1 MSRRVCR
8 SSFVVRHSS
17 RVACALP
24 RGSARLSS
32 DHTAARRTHDA
43 ASTYRAPPPRYP
55 NRRRKR
61 PRIRPIRANGHE
73 RAHPN
78 ETIDENDARVGRIE
92 ETSELQP
99 RKRTPRNRSVEMSRR
114 IAPTGAALTSIGIS
128 DRPGAALM
136 NHPGTTRARLLQYAR
151 LLCIAAGT
159 SLAGAIASAPASATS
174 ASSMSSA
181 PTATSAS
188 APAAPSRGASPK
200 PGSAASAL
208 ASPASAASAPSPV
221 SNAPAPRTL
230 TVPPLPPLTEAE
242 SADVTRRALAL
253 RAAFAQDVARRL
265 NVPDAEQR
273 AYGERLQQ
281 TLDANGLGELAR
293 EYVVLVDRAPNVQAV
308 FLYFRTTRSN
318 AWQMIGASPVATGLP
333 GQYDH
338 FVTPLGV
345 FEHTPENMDFRAE
358 GTTNDNGIRG
368 YGQRDMRIYDFGWTD
383 AERGWGKG
391 GVSQMRF
398 QMHAT
403 DPEYLEPLLG
413 IRHSKGCV
421 RIPASLNV
429 FLDQHGILDAEYE
442 ARAAG
447 GDPPWVL
454 RAHRQVTPWAGR
466 YLVVIDSQRKTRPA
480 WSPAPGK
487 KAQAKLPK
495 GGDTAD

>member
-1 MSRRVCR
+1 M
-8 SSFVVRHSS
+8 
-17 RVACALP
+17 
-24 RGSARLSS
+24 
-32 DHTAARRTHDA
+32 
-43 ASTYRAPPPRYP
+43 
-55 NRRRKR
+55 
-61 PRIRPIRANGHE
+61 
-73 RAHPN
+73 
-78 ETIDENDARVGRIE
+78 
-92 ETSELQP
+92 
-99 RKRTPRNRSVEMSRR
+99 
-114 IAPTGAALTSIGIS
+114 
-128 DRPGAALM
+128 
-136 NHPGTTRARLLQYAR
+136 
-151 LLCIAAGT
+151 
-159 SLAGAIASAPASATS
+159 
-174 ASSMSSA
+174 SSMSSA

-188 APAAPSRGASPK
+188 APATPSRGASPK

>member
-1 MSRRVCR
+1 M
-8 SSFVVRHSS
+8 RHSS

-43 ASTYRAPPPRYP
+43 ASTYRAPPSRYP

-78 ETIDENDARVGRIE
+78 ETIGESDARVGRIE

-230 TVPPLPPLTEAE
+230 AVPPLPPLTEAE

>member
-1 MSRRVCR
+1 MHRRGHIACGR
-8 SSFVVRHSS
+8 HRVRAASGAGGNVRGGCNGRIRARRGRNRAGIGDVGDVGVLDVLGTHGDLGV
-17 RVACALP
+17 RP
-24 RGSARLSS
+24 RGAI
-32 DHTAARRTHDA
+32 A
-43 ASTYRAPPPRYP
+43 
-55 NRRRKR
+55 
-61 PRIRPIRANGHE
+61 
-73 RAHPN
+73 
-78 ETIDENDARVGRIE
+78 
-92 ETSELQP
+92 
-99 RKRTPRNRSVEMSRR
+99 RR
-114 IAPTGAALTSIGIS
+114 IAQAGQRGE
-128 DRPGAALM
+128 
-136 NHPGTTRARLLQYAR
+136 RARLAGIRRIRAVAR
-151 LLCIAAGT
+151 VERAR
-159 SLAGAIASAPASATS
+159 APHADRA
-174 ASSMSSA
+174 
-181 PTATSAS
+181 
-188 APAAPSRGASPK
+188 
-200 PGSAASAL
+200 
-208 ASPASAASAPSPV
+208 
-221 SNAPAPRTL
+221 
-230 TVPPLPPLTEAE
+230 PLPPLTEAE

>member
-1 MSRRVCR
+1 M
-8 SSFVVRHSS
+8 
-17 RVACALP
+17 
-24 RGSARLSS
+24 
-32 DHTAARRTHDA
+32 
-43 ASTYRAPPPRYP
+43 
-55 NRRRKR
+55 
-61 PRIRPIRANGHE
+61 
-73 RAHPN
+73 
-78 ETIDENDARVGRIE
+78 
-92 ETSELQP
+92 
-99 RKRTPRNRSVEMSRR
+99 
-114 IAPTGAALTSIGIS
+114 
-128 DRPGAALM
+128 
-136 NHPGTTRARLLQYAR
+136 
-151 LLCIAAGT
+151 
-159 SLAGAIASAPASATS
+159 
-174 ASSMSSA
+174 SSMSSA

-230 TVPPLPPLTEAE
+230 AVPPLPPLTEAE

-281 TLDANGLGELAR
+281 TLDANGLGEFAR